1 MEELI
6 ENILMQINKEE
17 NNCFDLTDLNTKELK
32 KALKEE
38 GLNKHS
44 DPVDIKEGILD
55 LFDTVGPEQFGVI

>member
-38 GLNKHS
+38 GYNKYS

-55 LFDTVGPEQFGVI
+55 LFDTVGPEQFGVV